1 MSRLRIVVN
10 EYYFYENELV
20 RVVGAKGMDNVDTMR
35 YLIQWGDSQGRACQA
50 EVTRQELSAAP
61 TIERLH
67 HDYRM
72 ALDAICA
79 QANRIEE
86 LEAKQT
92 LFQDVMGASK
102 TFVERFPGG
111 RLTSQGAH
119 RKMAEE
125 YAEYQV
131 AMERYEEST
140 HDDTP
145 MSLRLRSPYQLRKE
159 AAQELVDLLVTIG
172 GYAASVGL
180 EWGDIEQAAHQTL
193 EKLGKRTTDEYA
205 WFESI
210 MQVAKKSKMESAS

>member
-1 MSRLRIVVN
+1 MTRLRIIVN

-20 RVVGAKGMDNVDTMR
+20 RVVGAKGMENADTMR
-35 YLIQWGDSQGRACQA
+35 YLIQWGDSQGRACSA
-50 EVTRQELSAAP
+50 EVSRHELSAAP

-79 QANRIEE
+79 QAGCIEE

-92 LFQDVMGASK
+92 LFQDVMQASK

-131 AMERYEEST
+131 AMERYEESE
-140 HDDTP
+140 HDNTP
-145 MSLRLRSPYQLRKE
+145 MSLRLKSPHQLRKE
-159 AAQELVDLLVTIG
+159 ASQELIDLLVTIG

-180 EWGDIEQAAHQTL
+180 TFEDIESAAHQTL
-193 EKLGKRTTDEYA
+193 DKLEKRTTETHVWDEK
-205 WFESI
+205 SQTV
-210 MQVAKKSKMESAS
+210 MKRSKMESAK